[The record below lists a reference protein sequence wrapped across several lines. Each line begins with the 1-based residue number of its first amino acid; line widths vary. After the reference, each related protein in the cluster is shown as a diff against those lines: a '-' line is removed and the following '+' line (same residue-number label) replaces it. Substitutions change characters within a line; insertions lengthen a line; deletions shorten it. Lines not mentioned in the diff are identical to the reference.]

1 MKKLINEPGN
11 VVEEMLQGVVTAH
24 SELEKPQG
32 LNSIVFQQGVKKRT
46 TILISGGGSGHE
58 PLDIGYV
65 GTGLLDAAVMGEPFV
80 PPTAKQVI
88 QTAELFGTDKDIL
101 LIVKN
106 FEEDVREFDFARQY
120 LNTHGF
126 SAQMLIVS
134 DDISINPST
143 KETRRR
149 GVAGT
154 VLVHKILGAAA
165 DQGASINE
173 LRQLGEQVN
182 QNLFTL
188 GVAFSGVEL
197 PAQNEPT
204 FTLNDDQIYYGIG
217 IHGEKGYRKEQM
229 TNSELLGREL
239 VNKLLQVGKID
250 VDDHVAVLINGFGN
264 LPMMDNFIFTNDVV
278 NLLKLKGVEL
288 PLIKSGNF
296 LSSYNMNG
304 VSVSLLKLADQ
315 KWLEFLDQKCGGF
328 SWN

>member
-11 VVEEMLQGVVTAH
+11 VVREMLQGVVTAH
-24 SELEKPQG
+24 SELEKPAG
-32 LNSIVFQQGVKKRT
+32 VNSIIFRQGATQRK

-65 GTGLLDAAVMGEPFV
+65 GFGLLDAVVMGEPFV
-80 PPTAKQVI
+80 PPTSKQVI
-88 QTAELFGTDKDIL
+88 QTVKLFGNDKDVL

-126 SAQMLIVS
+126 STKMLIVS
-134 DDISINPST
+134 DDISINPAT

-165 DQGASINE
+165 DRGASMEE
-173 LRQLGEQVN
+173 LLQLGRKIN

-239 VNKLLQVGKID
+239 VNKLLQVGK
-250 VDDHVAVLINGFGN
+250 VDANDRVAVLINGFGN

-278 NLLKLKGVEL
+278 NLLKLKGIEL

-304 VSVSLLKLADQ
+304 VSVSLLKLTDQ
-315 KWLEFLDQKCGGF
+315 RWLEFLNQKCGGF

>member
-1 MKKLINEPGN
+1 MKKLINEAN
-11 VVEEMLQGVVTAH
+11 AVVEEMLQGVVTAH
-24 SELEKPQG
+24 PELEKPEE
-32 LNSIVFQQGVKKRT
+32 LNSVIYREGIKKRQ

-65 GTGLLDAAVMGEPFV
+65 GEGLLDAAVMGEPFV
-80 PPTAKQVI
+80 PPTSKQII
-88 QTAELFGTDKDIL
+88 QTVKLFGNEKDVL

-106 FEEDVREFDFARQY
+106 FEEDVGQFDLARQY
-120 LNTHGF
+120 LNVHGF
-126 SAQMLIVS
+126 STKMLIIS

-165 DQGASINE
+165 DTGASITE
-173 LRQLGEQVN
+173 LLELGNAIN

-197 PAQNEPT
+197 PAQKEPT
-204 FTLNDDQIYYGIG
+204 FTLNEDQIYYGIG
-217 IHGEKGYRKEQM
+217 IHGEKGYRKEKM

-239 VNKLLQVGKID
+239 VNKLLQVGNIHEND
-250 VDDHVAVLINGFGN
+250 AAVVLINGFGN

-278 NLLKLKGVEL
+278 NLLKLKGIRL

-304 VSVSLLKLADQ
+304 VSVSLLKLTDQ
-315 KWLEFLDQKCGGF
+315 SWLEYLNQDSGGF
-328 SWN
+328 SWD